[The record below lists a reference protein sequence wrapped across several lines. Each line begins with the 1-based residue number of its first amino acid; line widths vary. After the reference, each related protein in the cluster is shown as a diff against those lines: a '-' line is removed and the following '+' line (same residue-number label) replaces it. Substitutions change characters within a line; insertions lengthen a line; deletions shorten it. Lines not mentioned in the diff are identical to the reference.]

1 MSGKRHP
8 LRIDSSAESRSWPVL
23 LLLLA
28 VVLVPTVCV
37 LWFMNEVTQN
47 EHLAVRR
54 KLTNVYRSQ
63 LPLVREHLRTK
74 FWESVEAVDNHPV
87 DAVGATVFHD
97 TVRAGLTDSLICY
110 DAQAKQTYPQV
121 GLASH
126 VEDDSDDSAWKEANH
141 FEYVQKDFL
150 AAANAY
156 AAIER
161 DALSEQ
167 PSAVSVAARALQSQ
181 ARCYFRAG
189 QSEKAIQILDE
200 SLGRVQ
206 FAEAIDLGGR
216 LIVADAELRALEL
229 LLETPGTS
237 FATIANRLR
246 ARLSD
251 YADRRLSASQ
261 RLFLMKRLQS
271 LIPDKADFPTL
282 QAEELAQHFLD
293 VRSSPTKDDV
303 LQTTSVPNVWQI
315 ASPSGRALLL
325 FETSQ
330 LTARMHGW
338 IASQG
343 LPPEVTVS
351 VLPPASEISSD
362 SVIASLNVG
371 ERLPGWRITL
381 VANDQDFFRSAT
393 TRRITAYFWIGIL
406 VIATTTI
413 LAALIARAIR
423 KQNQLAK
430 LKNDLVAT
438 ISHELKTPLA
448 SMRLLVDTLLDS
460 PKWNETLAREYL
472 QLIGKENTRLSR
484 LIDNFLAFS
493 RIERNKYRFDFV
505 NTSVDDIIQESLE
518 SVQER
523 FHSADCQFDVRIDAD
538 LPPVSGDRDALV
550 TVVLNLLDN
559 AYKYS
564 DTKKHIVLSAFT
576 DNDQICIEVRDN
588 GIGLSQHDAKRIF
601 KRFYQ
606 ADQRLSRGNEGCG
619 LGLSIVQYIVDAHG
633 GTVRVI
639 SEPGAGSRFIVNLP
653 AVIVGNPSA
662 EKVVA

>member
-1 MSGKRHP
+1 MSRTH
-8 LRIDSSAESRSWPVL
+8 RNMSADTSRGSRSWPVL

-47 EHLAVRR
+47 EHLAVRK

-63 LPLVREHLRTK
+63 LPLIREHLRSK

-97 TVRAGLTDSLICY
+97 TVRAGLADSLICY
-110 DAQAKQTYPQV
+110 DTQDMQTYPQTR
-121 GLASH
+121 LASP
-126 VEDDSDDSAWKEANH
+126 VEDDSNDSAWKEANR

-156 AAIER
+156 AAIEQG
-161 DALSEQ
+161 ALAKQ
-167 PSAVSVAARALQSQ
+167 PPAVNAAARALQSQ

-189 QSEKAIQILDE
+189 HSQEAIYILDE
-200 SLGRVQ
+200 SLGQVQ
-206 FAEAIDLGGR
+206 FTESIDLEGR

-229 LLETPGTS
+229 LVETHGTS
-237 FATIANRLR
+237 FSTIADRLR
-246 ARLSD
+246 ERLSD
-251 YADRRLSASQ
+251 YSNERLCASQ

-271 LIPDKADFPTL
+271 LIPDQVDFPTL
-282 QAEELAQHFLD
+282 QAEELAQHVLD
-293 VRSSPTKDDV
+293 VQSSPTTHDV
-303 LQTTSVPNVWQI
+303 LQTTGLPNVWQI
-315 ASPSGRALLL
+315 ATPSGRALLL
-325 FETSQ
+325 FETSR
-330 LTARMHGW
+330 LTARMREW
-338 IASQG
+338 IESQG
-343 LPPEVTVS
+343 MPPEVTVS
-351 VLPPASEISSD
+351 VLPPDSEISSE

-381 VANDQDFFRSAT
+381 MANDQDFFRLAT
-393 TRRITAYFWIGIL
+393 TRRITAYTWIGIL
-406 VIATTTI
+406 VIATTTV
-413 LAALIARAIR
+413 LAVLIARAIR

-460 PKWNETLAREYL
+460 PNWNETQAREYL

-505 NTSVDDIIQESLE
+505 KTSVDDIIQESKE

-538 LPPVSGDRDALV
+538 LPLVSGDQDALV

-564 DTKKHIVLSAFT
+564 GAKKHIELSAFT
-576 DNDQICIEVRDN
+576 ENDHICIEVQDN
-588 GIGLSQHDAKRIF
+588 GVGLSQRDAKRIF

-606 ADQRLSRGNEGCG
+606 ADRRLSRGNEGCG

-639 SEPGAGSRFIVNLP
+639 SDPGVGSRFIVKLP
-653 AVIVGNPSA
+653 AVIIGMPSA
-662 EKVVA
+662 EEAVA